1 MRCCSCAWTA
11 VVALLLAGALVGAE
25 AQQTGW
31 RMVDRFYGF
40 RYEVSGNAVSE
51 LTDFPS
57 RLQAQADVEGC
68 FGWVQAPSKSPGKFV
83 GEARCSKERGVEF
96 EKWIRENTG
105 GKPVEVLV
113 YPDTKIRLHFSHFK
127 HVEAERDTCFLDVP
141 HKCPDLMEEETEER
155 GQTSSVDEL

>member
-1 MRCCSCAWTA
+1 MLCSSWTA
-11 VVALLLAGALVGAE
+11 VVALLLVGALVGAE

-40 RYEVSGNAVSE
+40 RYEVSGNAASE
-51 LTDFPS
+51 IADFPT

-68 FGWVQAPSKSPGKFV
+68 FGWVQTLPSLGKFV

-105 GKPVEVLV
+105 GKPLEVLV

-127 HVEAERDTCFLDVP
+127 LVEAERDTCFLDEP
-141 HKCPDLMEEETEER
+141 HKCPDLEEER
-155 GQTSSVDEL
+155 QPQQTSSGDEL